1 MLVKVGCLLLSCDSF
16 LSAGC
21 WKRDDLRGGRCCV
34 TTGVVCVGLP
44 PRSTRPPAGPQK
56 WLPAACSV
64 PCERAT
70 GGGRGP
76 TKTARDAASE
86 HRGRATPWC
95 VGQGPAWISAP
106 SAGAAAH
113 RCTLSVAVQLVACGS
128 GRLQPRLAGLRR
140 VAVLARDAGEPGAAG
155 AQPVAPGESAATRAS
170 PQQTTEIMKMQ
181 IAFRRRWMRT
191 GCFLAPMK
199 CPGVD
204 GGVCDA
210 AARPARTPLCERAT
224 PSGVGKPVLL
234 VGNGRRSQLPRSI
247 CRIIGHVAPIDSLR
261 RRA

>member
-1 MLVKVGCLLLSCDSF
+1 MNQTKTASLDPLADAFVYACQSRMLASLLHDSF

-64 PCERAT
+64 ACERAT

-86 HRGRATPWC
+86 HGGRATPWC

-113 RCTLSVAVQLVACGS
+113 SHATPVSQA
-128 GRLQPRLAGLRR
+128 RLGPN
-140 VAVLARDAGEPGAAG
+140 
-155 AQPVAPGESAATRAS
+155 VAPGESAATRAS